1 MPVNAPASPPVAVP
15 VRRPRQV
22 LVVGASTT
30 AISLATVLAG
40 NGLQVL
46 VLEDREDRI
55 AHLDPLLA
63 AQLVDDVDVAALA
76 QVGVADFD
84 LVVLDL
90 EERFGRTALLAS
102 YTSDA
107 GVPRVWVTARTEAQS
122 RILHRLEVERVLT
135 PELDAATT
143 YAAQALDVQPPW
155 IRLHGDQVLALIP
168 TPADPASRAL
178 LQETL
183 RGQDRVQVLA
193 SAAPG
198 AAGARPISLE
208 EPLTAYAQLA
218 ISGPQHLVVNLYRS
232 ALGGTP

>member
-1 MPVNAPASPPVAVP
+1 MPPSSPAHATAAAP
-15 VRRPRQV
+15 VRTPRQV

-30 AISLATVLAG
+30 TISLATILAA

-46 VLEDREDRI
+46 VLEDREEKT

-63 AQLVDDVDVAALA
+63 AQLVDDVDVAALV

-107 GVPRVWVTARTEAQS
+107 GVSRIWVTARTEAQS

-143 YAAQALDVQPPW
+143 YAAEALSLQPPW
-155 IRLHGDQVLALIP
+155 IRLQGEEVLALIP
-168 TPADPASRAL
+168 TPRGPRARAL
-178 LQETL
+178 LLETL
-183 RGQDRVQVLA
+183 RGQDRMRVLA
-193 SAAPG
+193 VASPG
-198 AAGARPISLE
+198 ADGARPASVDG
-208 EPLTAYAQLA
+208 PLQAHTQLA
-218 ISGPQHLVVNLYRS
+218 ISGPQHLVVNLYRT
-232 ALGGTP
+232 ALEGTP

>member
-1 MPVNAPASPPVAVP
+1 MATSTPTATRP
-15 VRRPRQV
+15 PRQV

-30 AISLATVLAG
+30 AISLATILAAS
-40 NGLQVL
+40 GLQVL
-46 VLEDREDRI
+46 VLEDREEKI

-135 PELDAATT
+135 PELDAAAS

-155 IRLHGDQVLALIP
+155 IRLHGDQVLALVP
-168 TPADPASRAL
+168 TPADPSSRAL

-183 RGQDRVQVLA
+183 RGQDRVRVLA
-193 SAAPG
+193 STSPG
-198 AAGARPISLE
+198 AAGAGPVSLE
-208 EPLTAYAQLA
+208 QPLAAHTQLA
-218 ISGPQHLVVNLYRS
+218 ISGPQHLVVNLYRT